1 MCEGLNMHLSSVH
14 SADEERFIVSGIRQ
28 SSDYSAGSIYWL
40 GARQKGEEAD
50 ILSWIDGS
58 SVGYQGWPPY
68 NDTEEIEDACLGI
81 QVSCQGRKL

>member
-1 MCEGLNMHLSSVH
+1 MHLSSVH

-40 GARQKGEEAD
+40 GARQGGED
-50 ILSWIDGS
+50 GDSLSWIDGS
-58 SVGYQGWPPY
+58 AVGYQGWPPY

-81 QVSCQGRKL
+81 QVSCHRR